1 MSQNTPHS
9 QIFSKRFQN
18 FARWVVVVVL
28 WLIIG
33 SIAIGRAGIA
43 NFIGL
48 TRERD
53 VLIET
58 NLRFKIQNQDL
69 QQTIDKLTHSVKEQE
84 RYLKQ
89 NFGYAERNEYV
100 FLFSPRPGDG

>member
-1 MSQNTPHS
+1 MSLNTAQSPV
-9 QIFSKRFQN
+9 FSKRFQN
-18 FARWVVVVVL
+18 FARWVVVTVL

-43 NFIGL
+43 NFIEL
-48 TRERD
+48 MRERD
-53 VLIET
+53 VLLET

-89 NFGYAERNEYV
+89 NFGYAEQGEYV
-100 FLFSPRPGDG
+100 FLFNQRAGDG